1 MLDQLSGIRWRQ
13 FNRLEFSADRNRD
26 TAPRDY
32 YLEQDIFFKSGTLEE
47 TLFASK
53 SEYDSVIS
61 LLGLSQLK
69 LLNFLTL
76 NNLSGGQKQRLATAR
91 MIFSKPNLLFM
102 DEPTNHLDLES
113 IQALNNGMRDFK
125 GTMIF
130 SSHDHTINQTVANRI
145 IEVFPRGVMD
155 KMVEF
160 DEYIADKKI
169 TEQRTKMAAK

>member
-1 MLDQLSGIRWRQ
+1 MLQQ
-13 FNRLEFSADRNRD
+13 A
-26 TAPRDY
+26 
-32 YLEQDIFFKSGTLEE
+32 
-47 TLFASK
+47 
-53 SEYDSVIS
+53 
-61 LLGLSQLK
+61 
-69 LLNFLTL
+69 
-76 NNLSGGQKQRLATAR
+76 
-91 MIFSKPNLLFM
+91 NLLFM